1 MLYRPASTRGIRY
14 LPKDL
19 SMTLAL
25 HSCGP
30 EGTLSEADLSA
41 TALPAGIVWI
51 DMMAPTR
58 EESAFIE
65 RATGLRVPGPE
76 ELSEI
81 ETSSRLRTEKGV
93 LYLSTPAVFRK
104 DGLPVTTPLGFVL
117 SADHLI
123 TIRFAPLPAFET
135 FKSEIKIP
143 DNVHASSAGAFAG
156 LLETAVDRMADVLE
170 QVGAELDSISHN
182 VFRSRDKTDKKQ
194 PARAERDLRD
204 TMRAIGRSGDLISKI
219 RDSLTGIGR
228 IVPYTLGH
236 CVSWMPHEVRTTLET
251 LRADVTSLND
261 YDSYLTNKVQFLLD
275 ATLGLINIEQ
285 NNIIKVLTVVSVVG
299 VPPTLVASWYGMN
312 FKTMPELDWAYGYP
326 YVMVIALLS
335 AILPV
340 VYFRVKGWF

>member
-1 MLYRPASTRGIRY
+1 
-14 LPKDL
+14 
-19 SMTLAL
+19 MTLAL

-30 EGTLSEADLSA
+30 QGTLSEIDMSA
-41 TALPAGIVWI
+41 TALPQGMVWV
-51 DMMAPTR
+51 DLMAPTD
-58 EESAFIE
+58 EETAFIE
-65 RATGLRVPGPE
+65 RTTGLHVPSRE

-93 LYLSTPAVFRK
+93 LYLSMPAVYRQ
-104 DGLPVTTPLGFVL
+104 DGQPVATPLGFVL
-117 SADHLI
+117 SAEHLI

-135 FKSEIKIP
+135 FKAEIKEP
-143 DNVHASSAGAFAG
+143 DNVHPSSAGAFAG

-170 QVGAELDSISHN
+170 QVGGELDAISHN
-182 VFRSRDKTDKKQ
+182 VFRRRDKADKQQ
-194 PARAERDLRD
+194 PARAENDLRE
-204 TMRAIGRSGDLISKI
+204 TMRAIGRAGDLISKI

-251 LRADVTSLND
+251 LKSDVISLND
-261 YDSYLTNKVQFLLD
+261 YDGYLTSKVQFLLD

-312 FKTMPELDWAYGYP
+312 FKTMPELDWAFGYP
-326 YVMVIALLS
+326 YVIVLALLS

-340 VYFRVKGWF
+340 LYFRVKGWF

>member
-1 MLYRPASTRGIRY
+1 
-14 LPKDL
+14 
-19 SMTLAL
+19 MTLAL

-30 EGTLSEADLSA
+30 EGTLSELDLTA
-41 TALPAGIVWI
+41 TSLPPGIVWI
-51 DMMAPTR
+51 DLTSPTAEEAAFVERAVGLHVPTR
-58 EESAFIE
+58 
-65 RATGLRVPGPE
+65 E

-81 ETSSRLRTEKGV
+81 ESSSRLRTEKGV
-93 LYLSTPAVFRK
+93 LYLSMPAVYRQ
-104 DGLPVTTPLGFVL
+104 DGQPVATPLGFVL

-123 TIRFAPLPAFET
+123 TVRFAPLPAFET
-135 FKSEIKIP
+135 FKGEIKQPENIHP
-143 DNVHASSAGAFAG
+143 SSAGAFAG

-170 QVGAELDSISHN
+170 QVGGELDAISHN
-182 VFRSRDKTDKKQ
+182 VFRRRDKADKQQ
-194 PARAERDLRD
+194 PARAENDLRE
-204 TMRAIGRSGDLISKI
+204 TMRAIGRAGDLISKI

-251 LRADVTSLND
+251 LRADVISLND
-261 YDSYLTNKVQFLLD
+261 YDGYLTSKVQFLLD

-326 YVMVIALLS
+326 YVMVLALLS
-335 AILPV
+335 AVLPI